1 MQPAADK
8 VIPFPL
14 DRVSPS
20 LPRNPLFFC
29 ARLQYRGY
37 NQKVIEYCVV
47 DVFAERVLEFTASW
61 RRAAAPATGWIPSN
75 RALAGL
81 ALLHET
87 VRGRA
92 VIVDGDAGEDA
103 PPPRRVIQACA
114 QAMELTAFYGH
125 GAMRALRPQIED
137 EIASI
142 RLAAFDG
149 ETTAYQIAARLRE
162 VWVLLDAELRGTK
175 PVQPPEDPSTPLRLV
190 SLPTPG
196 AGAVAAPVPP
206 PPPQRDGG
214 PLIELLISIAA
225 GVVVALAAITAFAGV
240 IFAHRD
246 VILMELRDRV
256 RI

>member
-1 MQPAADK
+1 MQTAADK

-14 DRVSPS
+14 NRVSPV

-61 RRAAAPATGWIPSN
+61 RRSAGTPGGWIPSN
-75 RALAGL
+75 RALAGM

-92 VIVDGDAGEDA
+92 VIVDSDSGEEA
-103 PPPRRVIQACA
+103 PPPRRVIEACA
-114 QAMELTAFYGH
+114 QLVELSALYGQ
-125 GAMRALRPQIED
+125 GAVRAVRPLIED
-137 EIASI
+137 EVASI

-149 ETTAYQIAARLRE
+149 ETTAYHIAARLRE
-162 VWVLLDAELRGTK
+162 VWVLLDAELRGAP
-175 PVQPPEDPSTPLRLV
+175 PVTPPEDPAAPPRLA
-190 SLPTPG
+190 SLPTS
-196 AGAVAAPVPP
+196 AAAPVS
-206 PPPQRDGG
+206 PQAQPAPRDTG
-214 PLIELLISIAA
+214 PLVELLVSIAA
-225 GVVVALAAITAFAGV
+225 GVLVALAAITAFAGV

-246 VILMELRDRV
+246 IIFMELRDRV

>member
-1 MQPAADK
+1 M
-8 VIPFPL
+8 
-14 DRVSPS
+14 SPS

-61 RRAAAPATGWIPSN
+61 RRGAGGGDWLPSN

-92 VIVDGDAGEDA
+92 VIVDSDTDEEA
-103 PPPRRVIQACA
+103 PPRRVIQACA
-114 QAMELTAFYGH
+114 QVMELTALYGH
-125 GAMRALRPQIED
+125 GAVRTLRPQIED
-137 EIASI
+137 EVASI

-149 ETTAYQIAARLRE
+149 ETTAYHIAARLRE
-162 VWVLLDAELRGTK
+162 VWVLLDAELRGPK
-175 PVQPPEDPSTPLRLV
+175 PGHVPEDPPASPRPV
-190 SLPTPG
+190 SLPTSAASP
-196 AGAVAAPVPP
+196 VAAPVPP

-214 PLIELLISIAA
+214 PLIELLVCIAA
-225 GVVVALAAITAFAGV
+225 GVLVALAAVTAFAGV

-246 VILMELRDRV
+246 IILMELRDRV

>member
-1 MQPAADK
+1 MWPAADK

-14 DRVSPS
+14 DRVSPT

-37 NQKVIEYCVV
+37 NQKVVEYCVV

-61 RRAAAPATGWIPSN
+61 RRASGQAGGWIPSN

-92 VIVDGDAGEDA
+92 VIVDSDPAEET
-103 PPPRRVIQACA
+103 PPRRVIQTCA
-114 QAMELTAFYGH
+114 QTMDLTAFYGH
-125 GAMRALRPQIED
+125 GAVRALRPQIED
-137 EIASI
+137 EVASI

-162 VWVLLDAELRGTK
+162 VWVLLDAELRGPK
-175 PVQPPEDPSTPLRLV
+175 PGQTPEDPSASPRPV
-190 SLPTPG
+190 SLP
-196 AGAVAAPVPP
+196 ASAASSVAAPAPP

-214 PLIELLISIAA
+214 PLIELFVCIAA
-225 GVVVALAAITAFAGV
+225 GVLVALAAITAFAGV

>member
-1 MQPAADK
+1 MWPAADK

-14 DRVSPS
+14 DRVSPTF
-20 LPRNPLFFC
+20 PRNPLFFC

-37 NQKVIEYCVV
+37 NQKIVEYCVV
-47 DVFAERVLEFTASW
+47 DVFAERVLEFTATW
-61 RRAAAPATGWIPSN
+61 RRASGHAGGWIPTN

-92 VIVDGDAGEDA
+92 VIIDSDPGEET
-103 PPPRRVIQACA
+103 PPRRVIQACA
-114 QAMELTAFYGH
+114 QVMELTALYGH
-125 GAMRALRPQIED
+125 GAVQALRPQIED
-137 EIASI
+137 EVASI

-149 ETTAYQIAARLRE
+149 ETTAYHIAARLRE
-162 VWVLLDAELRGTK
+162 VWVLIDAELRGPKSTHA
-175 PVQPPEDPSTPLRLV
+175 PEDPPVSPWPA
-190 SLPTPG
+190 SLPAPAAST
-196 AGAVAAPVPP
+196 VAAPAPP

-214 PLIELLISIAA
+214 PLIELLVCIGA
-225 GVVVALAAITAFAGV
+225 GVLVALAALTAFAGV